1 MAADRADYSA
11 YFILKVVFLTRV
23 SSAKRSNR
31 PTPDCLSVCL
41 SVCHVVMQFQQ
52 KGPTIMQF
60 SPNGSPKSVGQLH
73 SSGGYSKR

>member
-31 PTPDCLSVCL
+31 PTPDCLSVC
-41 SVCHVVMQFQQ
+41 HVVMQFQQ
-52 KGPTIMQF
+52 KRAYDHAVFT
-60 SPNGSPKSVGQLH
+60 
-73 SSGGYSKR
+73 KR